1 MKHYIVLTVLLFLA
15 KLAFAQFTVTSNIGA
30 SQEEWTSTGAWTF
43 PSGFAPFEG
52 FPNNDFDEDA
62 TTAAFG
68 GDYGLHII
76 IDANDNI
83 KIPNNVVIDLS
94 NSGLETITLRA
105 GSELHFG
112 SNAQLILPEGA
123 RVIFEAGAELIADSN
138 SSGTYLEVGGNGV
151 WGRECEPTCDNGT
164 LTGPGTITENS
175 DPANPLPVDLIS
187 FVVEESANGVGL
199 NWSTAS
205 QLNFSH
211 FEVEHSINANEWSV
225 LTEIQGEGTTN
236 QLTTY
241 AYTHSLPHNGKN
253 YYRLRMVDLDATF
266 EYSHIESVQVNA
278 KNTFAVSPNP
288 SKGGIVQYEMNFTP
302 SEGDRLFVYD
312 LMGGFILSETVSL
325 MTQEFV
331 LPNSLAKGTYL
342 VRYKGQNINQV
353 VRLIVE

>member
-1 MKHYIVLTVLLFLA
+1 MKYFLVLTIYLLVSN
-15 KLAFAQFTVTSNIGA
+15 FAYSQFTATTAIGVPQENWNTS
-30 SQEEWTSTGAWTF
+30 GAWSF
-43 PSGFAPFEG
+43 PAGFAPFEG

-62 TTAAFG
+62 STAAFG
-68 GDYGLHII
+68 GDYGRFII
-76 IDANDNI
+76 IDTNDNI
-83 KIPNNVVIDLS
+83 KIPNNVVIDLT
-94 NSGLETITLRA
+94 NSGIETITLRT

-112 SNAQLILPEGA
+112 SNSQLILPAGA
-123 RVIFEAGAELIADSN
+123 RVIFETGAELIADNN
-138 SSGTYLEVGGNGV
+138 SSGTFLEIGGNGV
-151 WGRECEPTCDNGT
+151 WGRACEPACDNGT

-187 FVVEESANGVGL
+187 FIAEESASSVYL

-211 FEVEHSINANEWSV
+211 FEVEHSINATEWSV

-236 QLTTY
+236 DLMTY
-241 AYTHSLPHNGKN
+241 TYTHSLPHNGKN

-278 KNTFAVSPNP
+278 RNTFSVSPNP
-288 SKGGIVQYEMNFTP
+288 SKGGVVKYELNFIP
-302 SEGDRLFVYD
+302 SEGDRLIVYD
-312 LMGGFILSETVSL
+312 LMGGFVLSDKVSL
-325 MTQEFV
+325 MEQAFV

-342 VRYKGQNINQV
+342 VRYKGQNVNQV